1 MSEEYATVNPTV
13 NPTRTMTQ
21 PDMSGLVK
29 LAPLALPLVLPLALP
44 LLLHAIH
51 GIAVGGIGVVAATLA
66 LGPKG
71 KELIQSSGEALY
83 NMLPGPEKG
92 ESGKGKK
99 EEINP
104 TIESK

>member
-1 MSEEYATVNPTV
+1 MSEEHAAVNPTQ
-13 NPTRTMTQ
+13 RITQ
-21 PDMSGLVK
+21 QGMSGLVK
-29 LAPLALPLVLPLALP
+29 LAPLALPLAIPLALP

-51 GIAVGGIGVVAATLA
+51 GIALGGIGVMAATLA

-83 NMLPGPEKG
+83 NMLPGPEKA
-92 ESGKGKK
+92 ETGKGKK